1 MMVQDIVVV
10 IPVTEPTG
18 LKDKLRELKAW
29 LKPYKA
35 AEMWTYEIPL
45 NGDDYS
51 IHVKFKPEFKDVAMH
66 FRLACG

>member
-1 MMVQDIVVV
+1 MVQDIVVV
-10 IPVTEPTG
+10 IPVAEPTD
-18 LKDKLRELKAW
+18 LRDKLRALKAW

-35 AEMWTYEIPL
+35 AEVWTYEIPL

-51 IHVKFKPEFKDVAMH
+51 IHVKFRPEFKDVAML